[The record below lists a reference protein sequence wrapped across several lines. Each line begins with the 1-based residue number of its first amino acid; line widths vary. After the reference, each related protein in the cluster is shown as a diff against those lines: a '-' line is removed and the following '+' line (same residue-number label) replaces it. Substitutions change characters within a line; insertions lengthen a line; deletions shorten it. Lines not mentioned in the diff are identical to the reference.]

1 MARNGT
7 GFGYFPWGK
16 FPFGSADY
24 GKDVISRNFDY
35 RTDENGVENEL
46 LAHYLLTIEDS
57 VNRVKQQIDTIPDQI
72 DFDRIRSDL
81 LKYLGTTID
90 VVIDDSEPEE
100 FQRSLV
106 GNAVQFYQIKGTRAS
121 YAIRGKIS
129 GFDVT
134 INNLYRLADDLVI
147 YFKDDDLF
155 EIPPT
160 SGDFF
165 TVLAPGTSGS
175 YQVSGVS
182 GFEDVSGFPD
192 ERLSGFSCDYCL
204 TTAIKLNFDV
214 VKALPPAITGEGNF
228 FDRVAFKL
236 RDIIPIHVRDVLYE
250 LTATFCIDA
259 SDTEVCVSG
268 EETTFTPIAYAAH
281 FDQIPAD
288 VIPLD
293 HYSLAVSGL
302 ATETP

>member
-1 MARNGT
+1 MARNGS
-7 GFGYFPWGK
+7 GFGHFPWGN
-16 FPFGSADY
+16 FPFGKADF

-35 RTDENGVENEL
+35 REDQDGVENEL

-57 VNRVKQQIDTIPDQI
+57 VNRVKRQVDTIPDQI

-106 GNAVQFYQIKGTRAS
+106 GNAVQFYQLKGTRAS
-121 YAIRGKIS
+121 YEIRGKIS

-134 INNLYRLADDLVI
+134 INNLYRLADDLVT
-147 YFKDDDLF
+147 YFDDDDLF

-165 TVLAPGTSGS
+165 TVLPPGS
-175 YQVSGVS
+175 VSG
-182 GFEDVSGFPD
+182 DD
-192 ERLSGFSCDYCL
+192 RLSGFSCDYCL
-204 TTAIKLNFDV
+204 TTAIKLNFNV

-250 LTATFCIDA
+250 LTATFCVDA
-259 SDTEVCVSG
+259 SDTVVCVSG
-268 EETTFTPIAYAAH
+268 EETTFTPVAYAAH

-293 HYSLAVSGL
+293 NHSLAVSGL

>member
-1 MARNGT
+1 VARNGT
-7 GFGYFPWGK
+7 GFGH
-16 FPFGSADY
+16 FPFGNFPFGKADF
-24 GKDVISRNFDY
+24 GKDSISRNFDY
-35 RTDENGVENEL
+35 REDENGVENEL

-57 VNRVKQQIDTIPDQI
+57 VNRVKQQVDTIPDQI

-106 GNAVQFYQIKGTRAS
+106 GNAVQFYRIKGTRQS
-121 YAIRGKIS
+121 YEIRGKIS

-134 INNLYRLADDLVI
+134 INNLYRLADDLVT
-147 YFKDDDLF
+147 YFEDDDLF
-155 EIPPT
+155 EVPPT
-160 SGDFF
+160 SGNFF
-165 TVLAPGTSGS
+165 TVLPPGS
-175 YQVSGVS
+175 VSG
-182 GFEDVSGFPD
+182 DD
-192 ERLSGFSCDYCL
+192 RLSGFSCDYCL

-236 RDIIPIHVRDVLYE
+236 KDIIPIHVRDVLFE

-259 SDTEVCVSG
+259 SDSVVCVSG

-293 HYSLAVSGL
+293 HFSMAVSGI
-302 ATETP
+302 ATVTP